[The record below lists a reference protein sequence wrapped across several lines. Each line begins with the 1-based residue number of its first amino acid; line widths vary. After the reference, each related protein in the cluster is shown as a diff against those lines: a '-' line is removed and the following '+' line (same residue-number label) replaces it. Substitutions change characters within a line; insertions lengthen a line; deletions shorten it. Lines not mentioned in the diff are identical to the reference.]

1 MKNILYAII
10 ILLLSFQELS
20 FGQIADSSTIGQS
33 AAELS
38 WNEVQ
43 EGNEISFVGALVKGL
58 GALFLI
64 LALIYGFVWILRFFM
79 NKKSFGNP
87 TSDQIRVLST
97 TYIAPKKSVALLQV
111 YEKAILIGVS
121 EDSMITLT
129 ELDEEGEWKQLIHVG
144 HPNSEG
150 ESSFSQK
157 LSKALK
163 QTVSKGIGNNNRKKT
178 Q

>member
-10 ILLLSFQELS
+10 ILLSSFQELS
-20 FGQIADSSTIGQS
+20 FGQITDSSATAQS
-33 AAELS
+33 ATEIS
-38 WNEVQ
+38 WNEAQ

-58 GALFLI
+58 GALLLI

-79 NKKSFGNP
+79 HKKSFGNP
-87 TSDQIRVLST
+87 TSEQIRVLST

-121 EDSMITLT
+121 EDSMVTLT
-129 ELDEEGEWKQLIHVG
+129 ELDDESGWKQLIHAKRSDTG
-144 HPNSEG
+144 DD
-150 ESSFSQK
+150 SSFSQK
-157 LSKALK
+157 LSKAIK
-163 QTVSKGIGNNNRKKT
+163 QSVSKGIGNNNRNKS

>member
-1 MKNILYAII
+1 MKNILYPII
-10 ILLLSFQELS
+10 ILLFSFQELS
-20 FGQIADSSTIGQS
+20 SGQIADSSNHGQS
-33 AAELS
+33 ATELS

-43 EGNEISFVGALVKGL
+43 KGNEISFVRALVKGL
-58 GALFLI
+58 GALILI

-121 EDSMITLT
+121 ENSMTTLT
-129 ELDEEGEWKQLIHVG
+129 ELDEEGEWKQLIHAE
-144 HPNSEG
+144 HPNNEG

-163 QTVSKGIGNNNRKKT
+163 QTVSKGIRNNNRKKT